1 MAAVV
6 LVVGADE
13 TLVVDA
19 LAQAGENGGVIVLDG
34 SGERLAALERTLPDA
49 RVWYLIGD
57 AEVVPLPDDSVDAA
71 LGASSPDVERVV
83 R

>member
-1 MAAVV
+1 MV

-19 LAQAGENGGVIVLDG
+19 LAQAGENGGVIVLDE
-34 SGERLAALERTLPDA
+34 SAERLAVLERTLPDA